1 MIAWL
6 ILVVLAAGFNLF
18 AFIAIR
24 GRWGGVVPFLA
35 LAAVLGTIAGNAVGD
50 RLSIQLLR
58 IGGFD
63 LVAASLGAQLA
74 MLAALLLA
82 ALAPASASP
91 GDGP

>member
-1 MIAWL
+1 
-6 ILVVLAAGFNLF
+6 
-18 AFIAIR
+18 
-24 GRWGGVVPFLA
+24 VPFLA

-82 ALAPASASP
+82 ALAPASAPP